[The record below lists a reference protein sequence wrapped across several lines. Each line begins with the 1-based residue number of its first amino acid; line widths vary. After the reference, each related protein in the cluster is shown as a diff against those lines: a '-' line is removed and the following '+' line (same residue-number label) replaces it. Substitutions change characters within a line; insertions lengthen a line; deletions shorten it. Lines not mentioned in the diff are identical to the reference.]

1 MADVPSNQPIQPQ
14 VEGQEAPALDQP
26 LAPEQGGQPVDA
38 GMGGAPRDRGGRGGG
53 GGRGRGGGGGRGRG
67 GGGRERRSE
76 DGEGGFDDIMVKL
89 YRCSK
94 VVKGGRRFTFGS
106 LVVVGDRRG
115 QVAVGYGKANEV
127 PAAVE
132 KAVKLAKRSLCTI
145 PLHGT
150 TIPHRIWGRFG
161 ASKILLIPAS
171 AGTGVIAG
179 SAARA
184 VLQLAGVKDVLTKS
198 YGSTNA
204 KNLVKATIAG
214 LQGLRTRKDIE
225 AIRGVRVDLPKKKL
239 VPTGVV
245 AK

>member
-1 MADVPSNQPIQPQ
+1 MADVPQS
-14 VEGQEAPALDQP
+14 DQP
-26 LAPEQGGQPVDA
+26 LNQPPPEAREAAAPQEVAPGAPESGGR
-38 GMGGAPRDRGGRGGG
+38 GRGRDDRGRGRGGRGGG
-53 GGRGRGGGGGRGRG
+53 RDRRGGD
-67 GGGRERRSE
+67 ES
-76 DGEGGFDDIMVKL
+76 GFDDIMVKL

-94 VVKGGRRFTFGS
+94 VVKGGRRFTFGA
-106 LVVVGDRRG
+106 LVVVGDRKG
-115 QVAVGYGKANEV
+115 QIGVGYGKANEV

-132 KAVKLAKRSLCTI
+132 KSVKLAKRKLNRI

-150 TIPHRIWGRFG
+150 TIPHRVWGRFG

-204 KNLVKATIAG
+204 KNLVKATLAG
-214 LQGLRTRKDIE
+214 LQALRTRKSIE
-225 AIRGVRVDLPKKKL
+225 EIRGVKIHLPKKMA
-239 VPTGVV
+239 TV
-245 AK
+245 AVGAS